1 MIPFPAETVA
11 EFTRR
16 GYWGS
21 TTVDD
26 LFRTAV
32 IGARDRLAIVDPPDK
47 LATTDIEPLRLTWL
61 QLDERVD
68 RLCARLMAV
77 GLIKDDVVAVQLPN
91 GVELALV
98 YLAAARLGLIL
109 SPFPIQYREH
119 ELHDLLDFSGAKV
132 FITLG
137 RFKNH
142 DHEAMALG
150 LLARTPT
157 LQRIMTWRSR
167 AHRAGQPA
175 SGACPLEDLMDGPLD
190 RAAVACRHR
199 EAAVDANEIFT
210 ITWTSGTE
218 ARPKGVPKTHNHW
231 VISGIA
237 CAQAGELGEGDVLLN
252 PFPMT
257 HVGSLGGMFFPWLI
271 KRGVLVQHQPFDLE
285 TFLRQIAEERVRY
298 TVAPPAVL
306 NLLVQN
312 ETLRQR
318 YDLSSLRSVGSGSA
332 PLSPWMIQGLQDLY
346 GISVWNS
353 FGSSEGCALFGSAH
367 DVPDPQAR
375 AEYLPRFG
383 VEGLAWPSWVAGIQE
398 TRLVDPETG
407 EVITT
412 PGRPG
417 ELRLRGP
424 IVFSGYWREPE
435 LTRRA
440 FDSEGFFRSG
450 DTFELT
456 GDGPTPRYYHY
467 LARSKDLINRGG
479 MKISPV
485 EIESL
490 LDGHPLIREAAVIG
504 TPDARLGEIVCAVVA
519 LREPEAVITLPDVV
533 SYLKGRQ
540 IAVYKLPERLEVVP
554 ALPRSPVGKVL
565 KREIRDGLSSGSGE
579 RARHNIPR

>member
-47 LATTDIEPLRLTWL
+47 LATTDMEPLRLNWL

-77 GLIKDDVVAVQLPN
+77 GLVKDDVVAVQLPN

-119 ELHDLLDFSGAKV
+119 ELRDLLDFSGAKV

-150 LLARTPT
+150 LQARTPA

-167 AHRAGQPA
+167 ALRAAQPA
-175 SGACPLEDLMDGPLD
+175 TGACALEDLMDGPLD
-190 RAAVACRHR
+190 RAAVASRHR

-332 PLSPWMIQGLQDLY
+332 PLSPWMIQGLHDLY

-353 FGSSEGCALFGSAH
+353 FGSSEGCALFGSVH
-367 DVPDPQAR
+367 DVPDPEAR

-383 VEGLAWPSWVAGIQE
+383 VEGLVWPSWVAGIQE
-398 TRLVDPETG
+398 TRLVDPDTD

-412 PGRPG
+412 AGRPG

-485 EIESL
+485 EIETL

-504 TPDARLGEIVCAVVA
+504 APDARLGEIVCAVVA
-519 LREPEAVITLPDVV
+519 LRQPDAVITLPDVI

-565 KREIRDGLSSGSGE
+565 KREIRDSLSSSTGE